1 MTSATLA
8 RVWIVLPTATTKAS
22 RCYLVHD
29 VGLLF
34 SMHCRVFC
42 RCMCRM
48 ILSLC
53 YVLLCGRTFL
63 VDEPPLVDVL
73 SHAMM
78 NEGWVTSLKVVSKRD
93 GLRKLKQ
100 LNQ

>member
-1 MTSATLA
+1 MSATLA
-8 RVWIVLPTATTKAS
+8 RVWIFRSTATAKAS

-29 VGLLF
+29 VVLLF

-42 RCMCRM
+42 RRMCR
-48 ILSLC
+48 ILLSLC
-53 YVLLCGRTFL
+53 YVLLCGRVFP

-78 NEGWVTSLKVVSKRD
+78 NEGWVISLKVISKCV

>member
-1 MTSATLA
+1 MSATLA
-8 RVWIVLPTATTKAS
+8 RVWIVRSTATAKAS
-22 RCYLVHD
+22 RCYFVHD
-29 VGLLF
+29 IVLLF

-53 YVLLCGRTFL
+53 YVLLCGRAFL

-78 NEGWVTSLKVVSKRD
+78 YEVWVTSLKVVSKSV

-100 LNQ
+100 LN